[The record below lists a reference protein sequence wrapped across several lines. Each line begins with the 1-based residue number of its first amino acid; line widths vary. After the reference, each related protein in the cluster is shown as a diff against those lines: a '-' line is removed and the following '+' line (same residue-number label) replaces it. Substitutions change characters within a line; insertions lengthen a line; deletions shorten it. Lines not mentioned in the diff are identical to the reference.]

1 MIRKHVTMK
10 YLKKIL
16 AASVA
21 WGPFFAFC
29 SWLLVELKKK
39 AAKDLGSSFF
49 MSASRS
55 LLLFSCAG
63 VNFPCLD
70 SGVAGLLAFK
80 WSVTSATALKRY

>member
-39 AAKDLGSSFF
+39 KLLKISVLLSSCP
-49 MSASRS
+49 RS
-55 LLLFSCAG
+55 D
-63 VNFPCLD
+63 PC
-70 SGVAGLLAFK
+70 SY
-80 WSVTSATALKRY
+80 SVVRESTFLVWVQA